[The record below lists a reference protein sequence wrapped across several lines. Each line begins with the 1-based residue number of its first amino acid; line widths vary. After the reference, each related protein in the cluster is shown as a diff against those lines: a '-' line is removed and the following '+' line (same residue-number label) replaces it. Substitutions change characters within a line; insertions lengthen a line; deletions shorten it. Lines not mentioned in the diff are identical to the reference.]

1 MAILKTN
8 NSEIK
13 KQAWIL
19 MDIRLFDLQG
29 KIAIVTGASRG
40 LGKAIAIGLA
50 QAGATV
56 VITDILDTKEAVAEI
71 KKIQDHCIGLR
82 VDVTD
87 KSSVD
92 EMVKKVKDTFG
103 KIDILVNNA
112 GVLRSGNAD
121 ELDLADWEKV
131 INVNLTGEFLCAQAV
146 GKQMIAQ
153 KSGKIINI
161 SSVAG
166 LFGSVSSASYCA
178 SKAGVIMLTKTL
190 AAEWGKHGITV
201 NSICP
206 GVFATDMT
214 DAYLKDEGFNS
225 MIKRDVPLGRYARP
239 KELIG
244 TVIYLSSAAS
254 DYVTGHALVVDGG
267 WTAAL

>member
-1 MAILKTN
+1 
-8 NSEIK
+8 
-13 KQAWIL
+13 
-19 MDIRLFDLQG
+19 MDTKLFDLHG

-40 LGKAIAIGLA
+40 LGKAMALGLA

-56 VITDILDTKEAVAEI
+56 VLADILDTKDAVNEV
-71 KKIQDHCIGLR
+71 KNIQSQSIGLQ

-92 EMVKKVKDTFG
+92 EMVKKVKDTFRR
-103 KIDILVNNA
+103 IDILVNNA
-112 GVLRSGNAD
+112 GVLRSGNA
-121 ELDLADWEKV
+121 EALDLADWEKV
-131 INVNLTGEFLCAQAV
+131 LNVNLTGEFLCAQAV

-166 LFGSVSSASYCA
+166 LFGSESSAPYCA

-190 AAEWGKHGITV
+190 AAEWAKHHITV

-214 DAYLKDEGFNS
+214 DSYLKDEEFHT
-225 MIKRDVPLGRYARP
+225 MIKNDVPLGRYAKP
-239 KELIG
+239 EELIG
-244 TVIYLSSAAS
+244 TVIYLASAAS
-254 DYVTGHALVVDGG
+254 DYVTGHALVIDGG

>member
-1 MAILKTN
+1 MAILETN
-8 NSEIK
+8 NSQIEKRACIV
-13 KQAWIL
+13 
-19 MDIRLFDLQG
+19 MDTKLFDLSG

-40 LGKAIAIGLA
+40 LGKAMALGLA

-56 VITDILDTKEAVAEI
+56 VVTDILDTKEAVTEI
-71 KKIQDHCIGLR
+71 KKIQDKSIGLQ

-87 KSSVD
+87 KISVD

-103 KIDILVNNA
+103 RIDILVNNA
-112 GVLRSGNAD
+112 GVLRSGNAE
-121 ELDLADWEKV
+121 ELDFADWEKV
-131 INVNLTGEFLCAQAV
+131 LNVNLTGEFLCAQAV

-166 LFGSVSSASYCA
+166 LFGSVSSAAYCA
-178 SKAGVIMLTKTL
+178 SKAGVITLTKTL

-214 DAYLKDEGFNS
+214 DSYLKDEGFNT
-225 MIKRDVPLGRYARP
+225 MINNDVPLKRYAKP
-239 KELIG
+239 EELIG
-244 TVIYLSSAAS
+244 TVVYLASAAS
-254 DYVTGHALVVDGG
+254 DYVTGHALVIDGG